1 MSVLN
6 ACHSIFSVEVL
17 RLWCVDQQELFLSS
31 HTFNGAHGSDKCV
44 EVLVEE
50 SASVNSLKKAI
61 QAEKLTITCDA
72 NEMQLFLAKKS
83 GAWLTEAYVNDGV
96 SDTNDLKPSQHRHDW
111 RR

>member
-1 MSVLN
+1 MLNEDGTVADKVNIHVGDSKVIQERWSSSPARLTRNGLSV
-6 ACHSIFSVEVL
+6 
-17 RLWCVDQQELFLSS
+17 R
-31 HTFNGAHGSDKCV
+31 
-44 EVLVEE
+44 VEE

-72 NEMQLFLAKKS
+72 NEMQLFLAKKG